1 MNKKKLMQRLC
12 VMLLFAV
19 VLSQTLAFPVSAA
32 SKSKKKPSTVT
43 VISVKS
49 TSYNS
54 ATVRWKK
61 AKYATSY
68 RIYYKQFG
76 AKKWIKLKDVNA
88 KTTGYKHKSSKKY
101 PLKSGKRYVY
111 TVRAYNK
118 YGKKWGNYNK
128 KGKSAVIKS
137 KKAILEPTAAPKP
150 DIVEPTAIPTP
161 APTAAALPPVSL
173 IPQPTETP
181 ASTVT
186 PVPTSTPAPTATPVP
201 TSTPAPTATPVPT
214 STPQPTAT
222 PTPLPR
228 ATKIEYSSDSYT
240 ISNLDSRFYVL
251 PMIYPSEAF
260 VTTIKYIEVTSSD
273 ESVLKPDP
281 DDKAYMIAVGPGTTT
296 LTARTTDGTNL
307 TATYHVTVENYY
319 NVTYDNNYGESG
331 RLHIV
336 YRPGDIIHTSEK
348 KRNREGYIFDGWYT
362 KPEGGELVTTFTVSE
377 NTTLYAHWIKKDL
390 SESVPIVNVYLDGEE
405 IYKCDIRGETVSS
418 DVKVEDVKFELLDN
432 EDIIGDTYIEYH
444 EYSNS
449 SWVSFRAQRAGKM
462 QVVAKYN
469 DKVLKK
475 WNINVMTD
483 WSDYVGYV
491 NWRRSME
498 AKLWTDSMCDRDKL
512 IAINQYLRKE
522 GVYDNGSDAAVY
534 AWKETPLKMDCI
546 TANAMMG
553 AFAEDLGLPVKYVN
567 QHLGKE
573 FDHLVDAY
581 SAWGGHVFA
590 IVYLDGEWTNCDA
603 TPYYHPSSNE

>member
-19 VLSQTLAFPVSAA
+19 VLSQNLAFPVSAA

-101 PLKSGKRYVY
+101 PLKPGKRYVY

-137 KKAILEPTAAPKP
+137 KKAISEPTAAPKP

-173 IPQPTETP
+173 IPQPTATP

-240 ISNLDSRFYVL
+240 IWKLDYRLYVE
-251 PMIYPSEAF
+251 PRIYPSEAYL
-260 VTTIKYIEVTSSD
+260 TTRKMIELTSSD

-281 DDKAYMIAVGPGTTT
+281 TDKLYMIAVGPGTATI
-296 LTARTTDGTNL
+296 TARTTDGTNL
-307 TATYHVTVENYY
+307 TASYYVTVENRYLITLDY
-319 NVTYDNNYGESG
+319 NDGASRYSRTLYK
-331 RLHIV
+331 
-336 YRPGDIIHTSEK
+336 PGDIIHMSDEK
-348 KRNREGYIFDGWYT
+348 ATRDGYIFDGWYT
-362 KPEGGELVTTFTVSE
+362 EPEGGERVITFTVNSS
-377 NTTLYAHWIKKDL
+377 TTLYAHWIKKDS
-390 SESVPIVNVYLDGEE
+390 SESATVENVYLDGSD
-405 IYKCDIRGETVSS
+405 IYRCIVRGEDFPA
-418 DVKVEDVKFELLDN
+418 DVKVSDVQFELLNN
-432 EDIIGDTYIEYH
+432 EDIVGDEYIDYH
-444 EYSNS
+444 EYSDS
-449 SWVSFRAQRAGKM
+449 SWVSFYAQRAGKM

-469 DKVLKK
+469 GTV
-475 WNINVMTD
+475 
-483 WSDYVGYV
+483 
-491 NWRRSME
+491 
-498 AKLWTDSMCDRDKL
+498 
-512 IAINQYLRKE
+512 
-522 GVYDNGSDAAVY
+522 
-534 AWKETPLKMDCI
+534 
-546 TANAMMG
+546 
-553 AFAEDLGLPVKYVN
+553 
-567 QHLGKE
+567 
-573 FDHLVDAY
+573 
-581 SAWGGHVFA
+581 
-590 IVYLDGEWTNCDA
+590 
-603 TPYYHPSSNE
+603 